1 MFSITT
7 TVLILSYIHF
17 NNHQVMATGSGQFR
31 GGHGSH
37 QHMQKQ
43 HEHHVPQRNDA
54 GPVQSVLEDKK
65 LIHDHE

>member
-7 TVLILSYIHF
+7 IVLIL
-17 NNHQVMATGSGQFR
+17 TGIQASLANGQYR

-37 QHMQKQ
+37 QHMQKNHQ
-43 HEHHVPQRNDA
+43 HHVPQAQNS
-54 GPVQSVLEDKK
+54 GPVLSVLQDKK